1 MVGKS
6 EGDASLQPFGDQLEE
21 RLGLPR
27 YLCLTFY
34 GFGLRW
40 GHGLALRFI
49 LAVGESA
56 PDLPSKSGA
65 IQIDGEYS
73 LRVGPSRL

>member
-27 YLCLTFY
+27 YLCLTF
-34 GFGLRW
+34 LRFW
-40 GHGLALRFI
+40 IALGHGLALKIHPCCRRKRTRFAFEI
-49 LAVGESA
+49 GRDS
-56 PDLPSKSGA
+56 D
-65 IQIDGEYS
+65 
-73 LRVGPSRL
+73 